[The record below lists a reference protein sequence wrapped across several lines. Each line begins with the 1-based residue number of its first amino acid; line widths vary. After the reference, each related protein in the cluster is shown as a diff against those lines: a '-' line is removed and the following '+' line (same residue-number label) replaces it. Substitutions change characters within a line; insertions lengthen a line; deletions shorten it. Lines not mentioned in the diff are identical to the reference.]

1 MELFPGHP
9 ITHRFTTLVEPDFS
23 SRHHVRATSPV
34 QGRETTCSG
43 DCARGG
49 LHGYFGKW
57 HSKSQGR
64 GQIRVV
70 GGSSSYLSQS
80 PPGEVWSGAGQAR
93 AIDEMEVLWPDGG
106 TRGALGLWR
115 VR

>member
-1 MELFPGHP
+1 
-9 ITHRFTTLVEPDFS
+9 
-23 SRHHVRATSPV
+23 
-34 QGRETTCSG
+34 
-43 DCARGG
+43 

-57 HSKSQGR
+57 HSTGAGGVLPLRSSVDEARRAPATSTIATGALVRMKSQGR
-64 GQIRVV
+64 VQIRVV

-80 PPGEVWSGAGQAR
+80 PPGEVWFGAGQAR